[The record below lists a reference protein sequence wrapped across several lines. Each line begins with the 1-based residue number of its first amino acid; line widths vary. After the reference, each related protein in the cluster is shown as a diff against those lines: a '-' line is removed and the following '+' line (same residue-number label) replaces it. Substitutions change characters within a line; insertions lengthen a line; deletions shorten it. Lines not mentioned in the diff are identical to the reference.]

1 LEAPEV
7 KQNIG
12 FVGLGAMGLPIAKRL
27 IAAGH
32 NLVVVPHVN
41 RRPAEELEALGAKV
55 RNSPAELGADRDVV
69 ITSVP
74 DVPQVEETLF
84 GERGLLSGSPKHGM
98 LFIDMST
105 INPTAARTN
114 AARLNEAGLEA
125 VDAPVSGGPVRAA
138 DGTLT
143 IMVGGT
149 EKAFNNARPV
159 LEQLGRNII
168 HTGDAGAGQA
178 VKLVNQLM
186 ISIIMIANAEALT
199 IGVKAGVPMQT
210 MMDVISTSSGS
221 NYLLQSWI
229 PKTLLA
235 DKLDGGFALDLL
247 MKDLTAAL
255 RWAADMGL
263 PTFGGSLAQQL
274 YRVAQADGSGKLDYS
289 VVAQIYERAAG
300 IELKLE

>member
-1 LEAPEV
+1 M
-7 KQNIG
+7 KRKIG
-12 FVGLGAMGLPIAKRL
+12 FVGLGAMGLPMAKRL
-27 IAAGH
+27 ISAGH
-32 NLVVVPHVN
+32 DLAVVPHVN
-41 RRPAEELEALGAKV
+41 RRPAEELQASGAQI
-55 RNSPAELGADRDVV
+55 RDSAADLASDREVV

-74 DVPQVEETLF
+74 DVPQVAEVLF
-84 GERGLLSGSPKHGM
+84 GERGLLSGSPKPG
-98 LFIDMST
+98 LLYIDMST
-105 INPTAARTN
+105 INPTAAREH
-114 AARLNEAGLEA
+114 AERLNDAGIKA

-143 IMVGGT
+143 IMVGGS
-149 EKAFNNARPV
+149 EEAFNGARPV
-159 LEQLGRNII
+159 LESLGRNII
-168 HTGDAGAGQA
+168 HTGDAGSGQA

-199 IGVKAGVPMQT
+199 LGVKAGVPMQT

-235 DKLDGGFALDLL
+235 GKLDGGFALDLL

-274 YRVAQADGSGKLDYS
+274 YRLAQAGGSGKLDYS
-289 VVAQIYERAAG
+289 VVAELYERAAG
-300 IELKLE
+300 VELRLE

>member
-1 LEAPEV
+1 MEQ
-7 KQNIG
+7 KIG
-12 FVGLGAMGLPIAKRL
+12 FVGLGAMGLPMATRL

-32 NLVVVPHVN
+32 DLAVVPHVN
-41 RRPAEELEALGAKV
+41 RRPAEELAALGAAV
-55 RNSPAELGADRDVV
+55 RDSAADLAGDRDVV

-84 GERGLLSGSPKHGM
+84 GERGLLAGAPRSGM

-105 INPTAARTN
+105 INPTSARAN
-114 AARLNEAGLEA
+114 AARLQEAGIESL
-125 VDAPVSGGPVRAA
+125 DAPVSGGPVRAA

-143 IMVGGT
+143 IMAGGSD
-149 EKAFNNARPV
+149 EAFNRARPV
-159 LEQLGRNII
+159 LEHLGSNII
-168 HTGDAGAGQA
+168 HTGDSGAGQA

-210 MMDVISTSSGS
+210 MMDVIGTSSGS

-235 DKLDGGFALDLL
+235 GKLDGGFALDLL
-247 MKDLTAAL
+247 MKDLTAAI

-274 YRVAQADGSGKLDYS
+274 YRLAQADGSGKLDYS
-289 VVAQIYERAAG
+289 AVAQLYERAAG
-300 IELKLE
+300 VQLRLD